1 MDDHVPSNPASS
13 PNSESRPLGS
23 PLPRS
28 KLRTSELRRL
38 PVLLFRTPSSC
49 RGSSVITRLSR
60 LWSTW
65 VEASVGFPLRSLQ
78 RDRLRSRLWTWSR
91 LATAYQLRILVSPF
105 CSQVLA
111 SKCRAT
117 LDAAIDS
124 IYLRLDLH
132 QAILDRYWS
141 MDTSLA
147 QQGARNYQLDEN
159 LQGLCTYASP
169 FVEYVQARYARLRV
183 QYDKKFK
190 KYDSF
195 REALAERVDQNAL
208 I

>member
-1 MDDHVPSNPASS
+1 MVGSFGGIPTSIPPTGSSSIPTPDVVTASDVIPAS
-13 PNSESRPLGS
+13 NLSEPLLLSSTRIEVSRA
-23 PLPRS
+23 
-28 KLRTSELRRL
+28 
-38 PVLLFRTPSSC
+38 V
-49 RGSSVITRLSR
+49 
-60 LWSTW
+60 
-65 VEASVGFPLRSLQ
+65 
-78 RDRLRSRLWTWSR
+78 D
-91 LATAYQLRILVSPF
+91 
-105 CSQVLA
+105 
-111 SKCRAT
+111 RAT

-147 QQGARNYQLDEN
+147 QQAARNYQLDEN